1 MSLLQAITRFR
12 QSFIDQRRSPR
23 EHVNFPAW
31 IQTGAG
37 PQRRECT
44 VLDISEGGARVLV
57 PPSVT
62 LPREFWI
69 ILSRDGSR
77 RRRCRLVWRSNGQIG
92 VAYLGP
98 LKFDGSR
105 SVLH

>member
-31 IQTGAG
+31 IQPGAG
-37 PQRRECT
+37 PQRRECM
-44 VLDISEGGARVLV
+44 VLDISDGGARLTA
-57 PPSVT
+57 PGSAT
-62 LPREFWI
+62 LPKEFWLI
-69 ILSRDGSR
+69 FSRDGSR
-77 RRRCRLVWRSNGQIG
+77 RRRCRLVWRANGEIG

-98 LKFDGSR
+98 LKFDGR
-105 SVLH
+105 SLLH